1 MKVNFKS
8 PRYVLPLILLPF
20 FLLLFYSYKNSF
32 GKPKPVVKGKETLQD
47 NVADVSDQVKKST
60 LTDKLDAYREQYKKA
75 DGYTAINQLQDDT
88 AGTSAAPSL
97 YNDNE
102 KRKLDSVRKAVAAR
116 YKNGK
121 ATASSGGNYSG
132 FPDVPVSG
140 TKPGRNAK
148 SDQALAEALNR
159 MRQPGQPNNGRTN
172 TPATDPMQLFRQQM
186 ALIDSMD
193 KSRDPEYKTQ
203 QQRKALAEKQANA
216 APPEKALPVTKAG
229 NSNAAFN
236 TIMPE
241 RHDGLIRAIVDQDI
255 TGYAGSRLRIR
266 LLEDMMAGRFL
277 IKQGTYLFAEI
288 SGFNGQR
295 VLLTVNSIMQADQ
308 LLPVKLSIYDN
319 DGLPGLYVPASA
331 FRDFSKDLSSGA
343 SQGLTLQQAADGNN
357 QMVMSIVQRMF
368 ESTTTAVSKLI
379 RQNKAKLKYNTL
391 VYLIDPQALRNQQQ
405 NQ

>member
-20 FLLLFYSYKNSF
+20 FLLLFYTYKSSF

-47 NVADVSDQVKKST
+47 NVADVSEQVKEST
-60 LTDKLDAYREQYKKA
+60 LADKLDAYRQQYKKA

-88 AGTSAAPSL
+88 AGSSAAPSL
-97 YNDNE
+97 YNDAE
-102 KRKLDSVRKAVAAR
+102 KRKLDSIRKAVAR
-116 YKNGK
+116 KYQHGK
-121 ATASSGGNYSG
+121 TGGSDGNYPG
-132 FPDVPVSG
+132 FPDVSATAV
-140 TKPGRNAK
+140 K
-148 SDQALAEALNR
+148 SNRQTASDKALAEALNR
-159 MRQPGQPNNGRTN
+159 MRQPSPNNSRPTAPN
-172 TPATDPMQLFRQQM
+172 TDPMQLFRQQM

-193 KSRDPEYKTQ
+193 KSRDPEYKAQ
-203 QQRKALAEKQANA
+203 QQRKALAEKQAQ
-216 APPEKALPVTKAG
+216 APQEKTLPVSKAD
-229 NSNAAFN
+229 NSNTAFN

-241 RHDGLIRAIVDQDI
+241 HHDGLIRAIVDQNI

-277 IKQGTYLFAEI
+277 IKQGTYLYAEI
-288 SGFNGQR
+288 SGFTGQR
-295 VLLTVNSIMQADQ
+295 VLLTINSVMQADQ
-308 LLPVKLSIYDN
+308 LLPIKLSVYDN

>member
-8 PRYVLPLILLPF
+8 PRYVLPVILLPF
-20 FLLLFYSYKNSF
+20 FLLLFHSYKSSF

-88 AGTSAAPSL
+88 TGTSTSPNL
-97 YNDNE
+97 YNYSE
-102 KRKLDSVRKAVAAR
+102 KRKLDSIRKSVAAR
-116 YKNGK
+116 YQKGKNAG
-121 ATASSGGNYSG
+121 SGGNYSG
-132 FPDVPVSG
+132 FPDVSG
-140 TKPGRNAK
+140 STVKTAKNSK

-159 MRQPGQPNNGRTN
+159 MRQPGQANNGRAN
-172 TPATDPMQLFRQQM
+172 SSANDPMQLFRQQM

-203 QQRKALAEKQANA
+203 QQRKALAEKQATIP
-216 APPEKALPVTKAG
+216 PPEKALPVTKAD
-229 NSNAAFN
+229 NSNTAFN

-241 RHDGLIRAIVDQDI
+241 QHDGLIRAIVDQNI

-266 LLEDMMAGRFL
+266 LLEDMMAGRYL
-277 IKQGTYLFAEI
+277 IKQGTYLYAEI
-288 SGFNGQR
+288 SGFTGQR
-295 VLLTVNSIMQADQ
+295 VLLTVSSIMQADQ

-391 VYLIDPQALRNQQQ
+391 VYLIDPQSLHNLQQ
-405 NQ
+405 NR

>member
-8 PRYVLPLILLPF
+8 PRYVLPVILFPF
-20 FLLLFYSYKNSF
+20 FLLLFYSYKSSF
-32 GKPKPVVKGKETLQD
+32 GKPKPTAKGKDTLQD

-88 AGTSAAPSL
+88 AGVSSSPSL
-97 YNDNE
+97 YNDAE
-102 KRKLDSVRKAVAAR
+102 KRKLDSIKKAIDRK
-116 YKNGK
+116 YKAGRSAPGN
-121 ATASSGGNYSG
+121 NYSG
-132 FPDVPVSG
+132 FPDVSLPLA
-140 TKPGRNAK
+140 KPNQHLS
-148 SDQALAEALNR
+148 SDRELAEALNR
-159 MRQPGQPNNGRTN
+159 MRQPIQNNSRTN
-172 TPATDPMQLFRQQM
+172 TPNTDPMSLFRQQM

-193 KSRDPEYKTQ
+193 KSRDPEYKAQ
-203 QQRKALAEKQANA
+203 QQRKALAEKQTTMS
-216 APPEKALPVTKAG
+216 PQEKPLPVTKANG
-229 NSNAAFN
+229 STAAFN

-241 RHDGLIRAIVDQDI
+241 QHDGLIRAIVDQNI

-277 IKQGTYLFAEI
+277 IKQGTYLYAEI
-288 SGFNGQR
+288 SGFTGQR
-295 VLLTVNSIMQADQ
+295 VLLSINSIMQGDR

-331 FRDFSKDLSSGA
+331 FRDFSKDLGSEA
-343 SQGLTLQQAADGNN
+343 SQGLTLQQSADNNN

-391 VYLIDPQALRNQQQ
+391 VYLIDPQTLRNQQQ

>member
-1 MKVNFKS
+1 
-8 PRYVLPLILLPF
+8 
-20 FLLLFYSYKNSF
+20 
-32 GKPKPVVKGKETLQD
+32 
-47 NVADVSDQVKKST
+47 
-60 LTDKLDAYREQYKKA
+60 
-75 DGYTAINQLQDDT
+75 
-88 AGTSAAPSL
+88 
-97 YNDNE
+97 
-102 KRKLDSVRKAVAAR
+102 
-116 YKNGK
+116 
-121 ATASSGGNYSG
+121 
-132 FPDVPVSG
+132 
-140 TKPGRNAK
+140 
-148 SDQALAEALNR
+148 
-159 MRQPGQPNNGRTN
+159 MRQPGQANNGRAN
-172 TPATDPMQLFRQQM
+172 SSANDPMQLFRQQM

-203 QQRKALAEKQANA
+203 QQRKALAEKQATIP
-216 APPEKALPVTKAG
+216 PPEKALPVTKAD
-229 NSNAAFN
+229 NSNTAFN

-241 RHDGLIRAIVDQDI
+241 QHDGLIRAIVDQNI

-266 LLEDMMAGRFL
+266 LLEDMMAGRYM
-277 IKQGTYLFAEI
+277 IKQGTYLYAEI
-288 SGFNGQR
+288 SGFTGQR
-295 VLLTVNSIMQADQ
+295 VLLTVSSIMQADQ

-391 VYLIDPQALRNQQQ
+391 VYLIDPQSLHNLQQ

>member
-8 PRYVLPLILLPF
+8 PRYVLPVILLPF
-20 FLLLFYSYKNSF
+20 FLLLFYTYKSSF

-60 LTDKLDAYREQYKKA
+60 LTDKLDAYRDQYKKA

-88 AGTSAAPSL
+88 AGTSAAPNL
-97 YNDNE
+97 YNDAE
-102 KRKLDSVRKAVAAR
+102 KRKLDSIRRAVASK
-116 YKNGK
+116 YKNGR
-121 ATASSGGNYSG
+121 AAGSGGNYSG
-132 FPDVPVSG
+132 FPDVSVSAA
-140 TKPGRNAK
+140 KPAKNTK
-148 SDQALAEALNR
+148 SDQALADALNR
-159 MRQPGQPNNGRTN
+159 MRQQPNNGRAN

-193 KSRDPEYKTQ
+193 KSRDPEYKAQ
-203 QQRKALAEKQANA
+203 QQKKVLAEKQAA
-216 APPEKALPVTKAG
+216 AVPPEKALPVSKAG

-241 RHDGLIRAIVDQDI
+241 QHDGLIRAIVDQNI

-277 IKQGTYLFAEI
+277 IKQGTYLYAEI
-288 SGFNGQR
+288 SGFTGQR
-295 VLLTVNSIMQADQ
+295 VLLTINSVMQADQ

-368 ESTTTAVSKLI
+368 ESTTSAVSKLI

>member
-8 PRYVLPLILLPF
+8 PRYVLPLILQPF
-20 FLLLFYSYKNSF
+20 FLLLFYTYKSSF
-32 GKPKPVVKGKETLQD
+32 GKPKPLVKGKETLQD

-60 LTDKLDAYREQYKKA
+60 LTDKLDAYRDQYKKA

-88 AGTSAAPSL
+88 TATSTAPNL
-97 YNDNE
+97 YNDAE
-102 KRKLDSVRKAVAAR
+102 KRKLDFLKKAVATK
-116 YKNGK
+116 YKTSK
-121 ATASSGGNYSG
+121 FRSLTPNYSG
-132 FPDVPVSG
+132 FPDASAVP
-140 TKPGRNAK
+140 TKPKRSS
-148 SDQALAEALNR
+148 SDRALAEALNR
-159 MRQPGQPNNGRTN
+159 MRSQPAQNYNRGNPQN
-172 TPATDPMQLFRQQM
+172 ADPMQLFRQQM

-193 KSRDPEYKTQ
+193 KSHDPEYKAQ
-203 QQRKALAEKQANA
+203 QKKALAEKQAA
-216 APPEKALPVTKAG
+216 AVPQEKTLPVTKA
-229 NSNAAFN
+229 SNTTIAFN

-241 RHDGLIRAIVDQDI
+241 QHDGLIRAIVDQNI

-277 IKQGTYLFAEI
+277 VKQGTYLYAEI
-288 SGFNGQR
+288 SGFTGQR
-295 VLLTVNSIMQADQ
+295 VLLTINSVMQDDQ
-308 LLPVKLSIYDN
+308 LLPVKLSLYDN

-331 FRDFSKDLSSGA
+331 FRDFTKDLGSGA
-343 SQGLTLQQAADGNN
+343 SQGLTLQQSADNNN

-391 VYLIDPQALRNQQQ
+391 VYLIDPETLRNHQQ